1 MWSFISAA
9 IDVYDKCDIG
19 QAQGDRHQ
27 GEPPRLS
34 TSAALAVA
42 LRGGLSL
49 RLLLRHGG
57 CGVGLLRGRRCFGGR
72 GRSVCRALL
81 QHAMLHL
88 ARSVGFGLHNAVGC
102 HRPYDAIG
110 CLGLL
115 DTRLCAAVRPRLRLL
130 GRLSSRLLGDAEVAL
145 LVAAASCQRHNKQ
158 RYCYC
163 SHCFTYS
170 VMARTCRS
178 VSSALPV
185 SLSKN
190 ATSSRLSWN
199 KFSVS
204 TAAHFV
210 SRSMA
215 KLAIQ

>member
-1 MWSFISAA
+1 MRLAYNWRLLILKSATSLTARDTCHCYPIINQIILSVAA
-9 IDVYDKCDIG
+9 IGVYGVCDAG
-19 QAQGDRHQ
+19 HAGHVQGDKHQ
-27 GEPPRLS
+27 VELPRLS

-57 CGVGLLRGRRCFGGR
+57 CGVNLLRGRRCFGGR

-88 ARSVGFGLHNAVGC
+88 ARSVGFGLHHAVGC
-102 HRPYDAIG
+102 HCPYDAIG

-130 GRLSSRLLGDAEVAL
+130 GCLSSRLLGDAEVAL

-158 RYCYC
+158 R
-163 SHCFTYS
+163 
-170 VMARTCRS
+170 
-178 VSSALPV
+178 
-185 SLSKN
+185 
-190 ATSSRLSWN
+190 
-199 KFSVS
+199 
-204 TAAHFV
+204 
-210 SRSMA
+210 
-215 KLAIQ
+215 